1 MTMMIER
8 TKVMDQIYLKFK
20 LKLSELIRA
29 VQKYELEEDKD
40 VKELRAANAAIKDKE
55 KKKLEDSI
63 KLTAD

>member
-1 MTMMIER
+1 MIER